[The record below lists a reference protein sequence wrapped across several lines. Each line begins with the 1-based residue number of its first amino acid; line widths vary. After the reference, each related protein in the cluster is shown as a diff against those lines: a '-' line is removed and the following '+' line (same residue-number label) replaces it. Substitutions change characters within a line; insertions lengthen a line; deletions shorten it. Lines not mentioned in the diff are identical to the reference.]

1 VKDER
6 KMRIISAVSCLLLLT
21 LLVRPAAACKC
32 QGETTVRAA
41 VQHAQ
46 VVASGRVISRLVTAN
61 LKPYGIV
68 ITGDTTSWAYH
79 AMKFSVAV
87 YRLKVDKIYKG
98 EIVAD
103 TLTIL
108 TPANGAGCGVR
119 FEVGERYIVYA
130 TVMDEMAHSSAVRRV
145 STGGRAYW
153 THQCT
158 RTSEWFAEEAKAL
171 RVLSRK

>member
-1 VKDER
+1 MKDQR
-6 KMRIISAVSCLLLLT
+6 KMHAVNATGFLLLL

-46 VVASGRVISRLVTAN
+46 VVASGRIISRLVTAN
-61 LKPYGIV
+61 LKPYGV
-68 ITGDTTSWAYH
+68 TITGDTTSAAYH

-87 YRLKVDKIYKG
+87 YQLKVDKIYKG
-98 EIVAD
+98 RSVVD

-130 TVMDEMAHSSAVRRV
+130 TVSDEMAYSSAVRRV
-145 STGGRAYW
+145 STGSRTYW

-158 RTSEWFAEEAKAL
+158 RTNEWFAEEDKAL
-171 RVLSRK
+171 RALSQK

>member
-1 VKDER
+1 
-6 KMRIISAVSCLLLLT
+6 MRAVSAASCLLLLT

-32 QGETTVRAA
+32 QGETTVRVA

-61 LKPYGIV
+61 LKPYGV
-68 ITGDTTSWAYH
+68 AITGDTTSSAYQ

-87 YRLKVDKIYKG
+87 YQLKVDKIYKG
-98 EIVAD
+98 KSVVD

-119 FEVGERYIVYA
+119 FEVGNRYIVYA
-130 TVMDEMAHSSAVRRV
+130 TAMDEMAHSSAVQRV

-158 RTSEWFAEEAKAL
+158 RTSEWFAEEDKAL
-171 RVLSRK
+171 RALSQK

>member
-1 VKDER
+1 
-6 KMRIISAVSCLLLLT
+6 MRTVSAAGFLLLL

-32 QGETTVRAA
+32 QGEITVRAA

-46 VVASGRVISRLVTAN
+46 VVASGRIISRLVTAN
-61 LKPYGIV
+61 LKPYGIT
-68 ITGDTTSWAYH
+68 ITGDTADEAYH

-98 EIVAD
+98 KSVID

-108 TPANGAGCGVR
+108 TPATGAGCGVR

-130 TVMDEMAHSSAVRRV
+130 TARDEMAHSSAVRRV
-145 STGGRAYW
+145 STGGSAYW

-158 RTSEWFAEEAKAL
+158 RTNEWFAEEDRAL
-171 RVLSRK
+171 RALGRK